1 MDGGHL
7 FKERECGHKRLLFFN
22 AHRFREAK
30 GWRVIRKGMPWLYA
44 FHATGVVSLPHF
56 NFLHSNFYLVLSHN
70 HKCFCVVTQPS
81 SGRNLPILWSGC
93 IPVAA
98 LSAFLCRPKIHI
110 KHGKQWQRAR
120 GRGSAER
127 NTTRTMLHASAEE
140 TDPPLSDAFLL
151 RPCGD
156 SITYS
161 PRKGSMK
168 DPSKTKK
175 MAIRKCPTLLAVE
188 NKDVHEGYFA
198 DVIKLH
204 WIICMSIAIKSSH
217 LWFKHE

>member
-70 HKCFCVVTQPS
+70 HKCFGVVTQPL

-110 KHGKQWQRAR
+110 KHGKQWQRASEDRRNGTRRDADDAACLR
-120 GRGSAER
+120 GRNRSTSLWRFSSSTLWG
-127 NTTRTMLHASAEE
+127 
-140 TDPPLSDAFLL
+140 FYYLL
-151 RPCGD
+151 P
-156 SITYS
+156 
-161 PRKGSMK
+161 
-168 DPSKTKK
+168 
-175 MAIRKCPTLLAVE
+175 
-188 NKDVHEGYFA
+188 
-198 DVIKLH
+198 
-204 WIICMSIAIKSSH
+204 
-217 LWFKHE
+217 